1 MGGVHPQENK
11 LSRAKAIEVLPLP
24 EVVQIP
30 LGQHIGAPATAKVA
44 KGDKVL
50 TGQLIAEATG
60 FMSANHDLQSNL
72 SEFRPEQHSQASHLA
87 QDDRTH

>member
-60 FMSANHDLQSNL
+60 FMSANIHTPSRVRY
-72 SEFRPEQHSQASHLA
+72 SRSIWS
-87 QDDRTH
+87 RTARGCAR